1 MNKIIMVMLLLL
13 ILVISGCA
21 GSQTTHYLTQ
31 KGSAIWGRLPPC
43 DYSFV
48 SGDWI
53 PSNKAIGWIPDN
65 LRHCEIDYEWV
76 RATAYGSGTSYR
88 KIKLTTE
95 VGIYG
100 LKDGLVRADYDNG
113 LESLTCYNNGV
124 KVSFSSSSE
133 EWHDISNWVSSEAE
147 VIKSCE
153 GIRSGNRLT
162 EYLNKECSNL
172 GLVADSPDFNQC
184 LIQFRVA
191 FLQKPASRGSSS
203 TPSNYSAKPATS
215 TADRLEGVAQILSA
229 FTKTPAPIGAPT
241 SRSNP
246 PPMSKTCSY
255 KSGVYEW
262 SEVTNLWMCP
272 SSSNKGGIIG
282 VLAP

>member
-1 MNKIIMVMLLLL
+1 MNKIIMVMLLLS

-76 RATAYGSGTSYR
+76 RATAYSSGTSYS

-124 KVSFSSSSE
+124 KVSFSSPSK
-133 EWHDISNWVSSEAE
+133 EWYDISNWVSSEAE

-162 EYLNKECSNL
+162 EYLTKECNDL
-172 GLVADSPDFNQC
+172 GFQANSPDFNQC
-184 LIQFRVA
+184 LIQLRVA
-191 FLQKPASRGSSS
+191 FLQKPTIRSNS
-203 TPSNYSAKPATS
+203 PSGNHSAKPATS
-215 TADRLEGVAQILSA
+215 AADRLEGVAQILSA
-229 FTKTPAPIGAPT
+229 FTKTPTSTSAPT
-241 SRSNP
+241 NRSNP

-262 SEVTNLWMCP
+262 SEVTNLLMCP